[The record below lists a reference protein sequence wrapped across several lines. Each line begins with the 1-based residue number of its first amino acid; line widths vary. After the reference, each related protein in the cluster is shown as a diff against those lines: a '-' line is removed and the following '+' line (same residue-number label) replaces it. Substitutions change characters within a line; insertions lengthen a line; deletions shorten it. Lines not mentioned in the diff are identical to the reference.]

1 MKVYHSAYATSKN
14 DSAVA
19 LGCFDGVHIG
29 HKKILQ
35 LAKSIA
41 SERAL
46 SFAVY
51 SFREPPKNFFSPSSV
66 PLITTFEE
74 KKKLMRAHGV
84 DLFVCPDFDLE
95 IAELAPEEFFCE
107 HLLSRLG
114 AKHIICGYNY
124 RFGRGGRG
132 DVSLLS
138 SLCANSGVE
147 LTVVPEVIF
156 EGEAVS
162 SSSIRRMLPSGEIKK
177 ANALLGRR
185 YSLRRPVVDGQ
196 HLGRTLGFPT
206 INQTF
211 ESGTPILAK
220 GVYATKTKIGRR
232 YYLSITN
239 VGTRPTVDGN
249 TLCAETNIFDYS
261 GDLYGKTLTVE
272 FLEFIRPEVKFSS
285 LDELKAQVERDIRS
299 VKESNKK

>member
-1 MKVYHSAYATSKN
+1 M
-14 DSAVA
+14 
-19 LGCFDGVHIG
+19 I
-29 HKKILQ
+29 
-35 LAKSIA
+35 
-41 SERAL
+41 
-46 SFAVY
+46 
-51 SFREPPKNFFSPSSV
+51 
-66 PLITTFEE
+66 
-74 KKKLMRAHGV
+74 
-84 DLFVCPDFDLE
+84 
-95 IAELAPEEFFCE
+95 
-107 HLLSRLG
+107 
-114 AKHIICGYNY
+114 
-124 RFGRGGRG
+124 
-132 DVSLLS
+132 
-138 SLCANSGVE
+138 
-147 LTVVPEVIF
+147 
-156 EGEAVS
+156 
-162 SSSIRRMLPSGEIKK
+162 
-177 ANALLGRR
+177 
-185 YSLRRPVVDGQ
+185 DGQ

-220 GVYATKTKIGRR
+220 GVYATKTKICRR